1 MKKDTNK
8 TNVIFLVHQ
17 GNALYPEP
25 EVFAYFPDE
34 PFNDSPGLNTCY
46 AHIGQHG
53 ACHVDYAMESKHAS
67 SDEFKDL
74 CRELQYIGYNL
85 QIQDKYGNNLNNL

>member
-25 EVFAYFPDE
+25 EIFAYFPDE
-34 PFNDSPGLNTCY
+34 RYNSRGPYVYTCY
-46 AHIGQHG
+46 THIGQHS
-53 ACHVDYAMESKHAS
+53 ACHVDYMMESRHAS

-85 QIQDKYGNNLNNL
+85 QIQDKYGNNL